1 MKRGK
6 TSGPINSIMNG
17 IQKALD
23 DDSVEHITERL
34 NEIHVYDTRQ
44 IPPNIV
50 SHIGNPKKPGA
61 KEWDLHRTVNFL
73 QKNYNN
79 NNNNNKSNNNN
90 KKPLAVSLSSSSILL
105 CVLLSVLDGQRCSPD
120 EICGQPQV

>member
-23 DDSVEHITERL
+23 DDSVEQLTERL
-34 NEIHVYDTRQ
+34 NEIHVYDSGQ

-61 KEWDLHRTVNFL
+61 KECNLHRTVNFL
-73 QKNYNN
+73 LTTTTTTTKATTTT
-79 NNNNNKSNNNN
+79 KTSC
-90 KKPLAVSLSSSSILL
+90 VSLSSSSLLL

-120 EICGQPQV
+120 ELRGQRQV